1 MTSLFRK
8 LGVTTRTQA
17 VLHPQSVEIFRRSV

>member
-1 MTSLFRK
+1 LSRLYGK

-17 VLHPQSVEIFRRSV
+17 LVRAQSLNLLED